1 MDSFVKKGYWVFAC
15 FFAYFS
21 KNLPLLESV
30 LAVVH
35 KKHDFPKTSPNR
47 PQNEKKVPKKLGIIL
62 GTFWGLFSRI
72 I

>member
-1 MDSFVKKGYWVFAC
+1 MYTCTSRTHVRMIHVPHVNVYM
-15 FFAYFS
+15 YT
-21 KNLPLLESV
+21 
-30 LAVVH
+30 H